1 MKLLWGV
8 PGLSLSVA
16 SISSGLRGKK
26 PMVNQQQGHV
36 SLVHME
42 GKGWAAWWATVAQTA
57 EEIHSGFN
65 RRVSQYSVVQF
76 VVHGAAW
83 PQTCRTEACQL
94 LQVNMLCYNDFQ
106 INLLHYCESISTKY
120 AHWLAL
126 STQRNSQSPISP
138 GKSHSAFPFVFS
150 TLALMRFAYQTC
162 PTQMTTMTLHHM
174 PHVHWTRTVTL
185 ALKAFHWPVSDFISM
200 RLFL

>member
-26 PMVNQQQGHV
+26 TMVNQQQGHG

-57 EEIHSGFN
+57 EEIHTGFN

-76 VVHGAAW
+76 VVHRAVW
-83 PQTCRTEACQL
+83 PQTCRAAHAKPFFFFLVLTLSKCTWPSSSSRLTCRAIMTSRSIFFITASPSPQSMHTGL
-94 LQVNMLCYNDFQ
+94 PY
-106 INLLHYCESISTKY
+106 LHKEK
-120 AHWLAL
+120 A
-126 STQRNSQSPISP
+126 
-138 GKSHSAFPFVFS
+138 SH
-150 TLALMRFAYQTC
+150 
-162 PTQMTTMTLHHM
+162 
-174 PHVHWTRTVTL
+174 
-185 ALKAFHWPVSDFISM
+185 
-200 RLFL
+200 LFLLESLILHLPLFSLHLPSCVLLIRPVLHRWPPWPCTICPMCTGQGQWLWH